1 MKKLILVLAA
11 SFFIFQMSDAQMFK
25 YGIKAGVG
33 FSSLK
38 IEDVTGITS
47 GSDVYALVTGTGV
60 MGYHIGVQ
68 TQIKVAMIVIKPEVY
83 FNAGGGT
90 VEQIVAG
97 GATEALNVNF
107 SRVDVPLLVG
117 AKFGPARINVG
128 PVGSYVLSETNDLTT
143 LGGEFTDYSFFTK
156 SMTWGFQAGIGVD
169 LMDKISLD
177 VRYEGSLSKLG
188 ETLSI
193 SGNEF
198 ALDGRPT
205 QWVISLG
212 VWF

>member
-1 MKKLILVLAA
+1 MKKLILVLVA
-11 SFFIFQMSDAQMFK
+11 SFFIFQVSDAQMFK

-38 IEDVTGITS
+38 IEDVTGIT
-47 GSDVYALVTGTGV
+47 GTQGAYDLITGDGV
-60 MGYHIGVQ
+60 MGYHIGIQ

-90 VEQIVAG
+90 VEQVAASG
-97 GATEALNVNF
+97 VTEILNVNF
-107 SRVDVPLLVG
+107 SRIDVPVLVG

-128 PVGSYVLSETNDLTT
+128 PVGSYVLSEENGLTT

-156 SMTWGFQAGIGVD
+156 SMTWGFQAGLGVD
-169 LMDKISLD
+169 LMNKISLD
-177 VRYEGSLSKLG
+177 ARYEGSLSKLG

-198 ALDGRPT
+198 ALDGRPS

>member
-11 SFFIFQMSDAQMFK
+11 SFFIFQVSDAQLFK
-25 YGIKAGVG
+25 YGIKAGIG

-38 IEDVTGITS
+38 IEELTGIDD
-47 GSDVYALVTGTGV
+47 GQDVYNLVTGEGV
-60 MGYHIGVQ
+60 MGYHVGVQ
-68 TQIKVAMIVIKPEVY
+68 TQIKVAMLVIKPEVY

-90 VEQIVAG
+90 VEQVVTG
-97 GATEALNVNF
+97 GATEILNVNF

-117 AKFGPARINVG
+117 AKFGPARINAG

-143 LGGEFTDYSFFTK
+143 LGGEFADYSFFTK

-169 LMDKISLD
+169 LMKKISID
-177 VRYEGSLSKLG
+177 ARYEGSLSKLG

-193 SGNEF
+193 GGNEF
-198 ALDGRPT
+198 TLDGRPS

-212 VWF
+212 IWF

>member
-1 MKKLILVLAA
+1 MKKLILVLVA
-11 SFFIFQMSDAQMFK
+11 SFFIFQVSDAQMFK

-38 IEDVTGITS
+38 IEDVTGIDD
-47 GSDVYALVTGTGV
+47 GSDVYNLITGSGV

-68 TQIKVAMIVIKPEVY
+68 TQIKVAMLVIKPEVY

-90 VEQIVAG
+90 VEQVVAA
-97 GATEALNVNF
+97 GAKEILNVNF
-107 SRVDVPLLVG
+107 SRIDVPLLVG
-117 AKFGPARINVG
+117 VKFGPARINLG
-128 PVGSYVLSETNDLTT
+128 PVGSYVLSETNDLTN

-169 LMDKISLD
+169 LLNKISVD
-177 VRYEGSLSKLG
+177 ARYEGSLSKLG

-193 SGNEF
+193 SGNDF
-198 ALDGRPT
+198 TLDGRPS